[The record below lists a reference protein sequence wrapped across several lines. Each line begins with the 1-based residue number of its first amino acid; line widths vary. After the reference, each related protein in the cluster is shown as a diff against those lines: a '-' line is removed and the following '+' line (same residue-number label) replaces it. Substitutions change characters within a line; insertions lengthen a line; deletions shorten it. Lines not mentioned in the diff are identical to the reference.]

1 MFFHK
6 ELTEK
11 KWQSLSFFEQMA
23 NIGAEI
29 GRAINWRKKDM
40 AISTASLYRGIEL
53 LDATIQDKKNRKSK
67 MFELCRVREAL
78 VDYFCFD
85 NVYASTDE
93 KWNEYFYGFNYAASL
108 GRN

>member
-6 ELTEK
+6 ELTEE

-40 AISTASLYRGIEL
+40 AMSTASLYRGIEL

-67 MFELCRVREAL
+67 TSQRRHSPLCISWCR
-78 VDYFCFD
+78 
-85 NVYASTDE
+85 
-93 KWNEYFYGFNYAASL
+93 NERQRL
-108 GRN
+108 CL